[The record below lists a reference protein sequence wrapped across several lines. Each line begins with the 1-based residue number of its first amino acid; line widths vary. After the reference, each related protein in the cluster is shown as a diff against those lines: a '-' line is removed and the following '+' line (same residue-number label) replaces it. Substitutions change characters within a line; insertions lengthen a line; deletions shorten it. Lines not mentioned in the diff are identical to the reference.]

1 MDDLPVFLQM
11 FVRLLAVFALG
22 ASLLAMAPRK
32 SEKPA
37 ADRAPRVEKADEQAA
52 AKVCPHPAPP
62 PAADPAR

>member
-32 SEKPA
+32 TEKPA
-37 ADRAPRVEKADEQAA
+37 PEKSAQVDKLDGSTA
-52 AKVCPHPAPP
+52 AKVCP
-62 PAADPAR
+62 PAAPAAEPGK